1 MQIIGLM
8 IISLPMTHQ
17 VLLADDDPL
26 LHRVVGFKVAQQQW
40 QLISAYNGAE
50 ALEQARLKRPSVII
64 MDGMMPVM
72 DGFAALRELRRDPI
86 TASIPV
92 LMLSARNRDTDVVG
106 ALDQGAN
113 DYLTKPFS
121 PAELVAR
128 VSRLIPGGAVA

>member
-1 MQIIGLM
+1 
-8 IISLPMTHQ
+8 MTHQ

-92 LMLSARNRDTDVVG
+92 LMLSARNRDSDVVG

>member
-1 MQIIGLM
+1 M
-8 IISLPMTHQ
+8 
-17 VLLADDDPL
+17 
-26 LHRVVGFKVAQQQW
+26 
-40 QLISAYNGAE
+40 
-50 ALEQARLKRPSVII
+50 RPSVII
-64 MDGMMPVM
+64 LDGMMPVM
-72 DGFAALRELRRDPI
+72 DGFEALQELRRDPI

-92 LMLSARNRDTDVVG
+92 LMLSARNRDADVVG

>member
-1 MQIIGLM
+1 
-8 IISLPMTHQ
+8 MTHQ

-40 QLISAYNGAE
+40 QLLSAYNGAE
-50 ALEQARLKRPSVII
+50 ALEQARARRPSVII
-64 MDGMMPVM
+64 LDGMMPVL
-72 DGFAALRELRRDPI
+72 DGFAALRELRRDPA
-86 TASIPV
+86 TSHIPI

>member
-1 MQIIGLM
+1 
-8 IISLPMTHQ
+8 MTNT

-50 ALEQARLKRPSVII
+50 ALELARLKRPSVII
-64 MDGMMPVM
+64 LDGMMPVM
-72 DGFAALRELRRDPI
+72 DGFEALRELRRDPV

-92 LMLSARNRDTDVVG
+92 LMLSARNRDADVVG

>member
-1 MQIIGLM
+1 
-8 IISLPMTHQ
+8 MTHQ
-17 VLLADDDPL
+17 VLLVDDDPL

-86 TASIPV
+86 TATIPV

-128 VSRLIPGGAVA
+128 VSRLIPGGSVA

>member
-1 MQIIGLM
+1 
-8 IISLPMTHQ
+8 MTHQ

-40 QLISAYNGAE
+40 QMLSAYNGAE
-50 ALEQARLKRPSVII
+50 ALEQARQKRPSVII
-64 MDGMMPVM
+64 LDGMMPVM

-121 PAELVAR
+121 PAELIAR
-128 VSRLIPGGAVA
+128 LSRLIPGGAAA